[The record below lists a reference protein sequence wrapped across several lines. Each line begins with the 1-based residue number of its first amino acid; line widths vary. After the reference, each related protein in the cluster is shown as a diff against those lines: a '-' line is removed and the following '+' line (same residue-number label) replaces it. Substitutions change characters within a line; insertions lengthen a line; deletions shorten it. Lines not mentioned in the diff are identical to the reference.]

1 MQFGFRLYARSK
13 FGYGWGKDNM
23 VNRLLCMIGLHDWE
37 YKIDSIIYQIVYPH
51 RVCQKCGITK
61 GGWGIW
67 R

>member
-1 MQFGFRLYARSK
+1 
-13 FGYGWGKDNM
+13 M

-61 GGWGIW
+61 GCWGIW

>member
-1 MQFGFRLYARSK
+1 
-13 FGYGWGKDNM
+13 M
-23 VNRLLCMIGLHDWE
+23 VNRLLCMIE